1 VSNHQ
6 PIYPRLPANLLANLP
21 EEYLGDRPNLEVR
34 GGGHG
39 APPRASRDCIRPGC
53 SADQVP
59 VLGYQTQTSA
69 LDDPIGGGCRSNNR
83 AKPNPLLGGGEIQ
96 SREAR
101 GESDNPP
108 FPLLVGILPRWPP
121 PNLGARFGRILL
133 PRVLLFS
140 VMTTFYM
147 TTFQTDHCFFFRFVL
162 QRNYFIKRVVL
173 VEASSILLLLRCLE
187 AC

>member
-1 VSNHQ
+1 MGPPHE
-6 PIYPRLPANLLANLP
+6 PLATVFAP
-21 EEYLGDRPNLEVR
+21 
-34 GGGHG
+34 G
-39 APPRASRDCIRPGC
+39 AQRTRSLSLDTKPKQAP
-53 SADQVP
+53 
-59 VLGYQTQTSA
+59 LMTQLAVAVGLT
-69 LDDPIGGGCRSNNR
+69 IE
-83 AKPNPLLGGGEIQ
+83 PNPTPCWGGGEIQ

-147 TTFQTDHCFFFRFVL
+147 TTFQTDHCFFFGFDL
-162 QRNYFIKRVVL
+162 QRNHFIRSVAL
-173 VEASSILLLLRCLE
+173 VEGSSILLPPRRLE